1 MNEKF
6 ESRLKHLNDKID
18 NALSVITGN
27 YANHTKNFSN
37 KNYLLLKSTLGD
49 INNVLTLKL
58 TLSFVDTLC
67 EKFEL
72 SEETKLEWK
81 TKIDGIDPNA
91 KGFDIDFD
99 NPIKI
104 LSEVKCVKTENNSFS
119 AIQKKNLFID
129 AHKLKYKECNIDK
142 SKYYKFIV
150 VLDCGEQTDKC
161 IEAFLKYKSKILNE
175 ERVKRMQVIND
186 LVFIDESFKIENLN
200 KDNVYIIKQKI

>member
-1 MNEKF
+1 M
-6 ESRLKHLNDKID
+6 
-18 NALSVITGN
+18 
-27 YANHTKNFSN
+27 
-37 KNYLLLKSTLGD
+37 
-49 INNVLTLKL
+49 
-58 TLSFVDTLC
+58 SFVDTLC

-81 TKIDGIDPNA
+81 TKIDRIDPNA

-104 LSEVKCVKTENNSFS
+104 LSEVKCVTTENNSFS